1 MRGDGPDQT
10 RSNDIEK
17 ESAPHAW
24 GWTGLVKQL
33 TGSARRQPHMRGDG
47 PLRIRKLKTR
57 ERLASHARGYILF
70 EKTMYK
76 KAEVIK
82 KKHMLCSAFST
93 PLEVSKISRLED

>member
-1 MRGDGPDQT
+1 
-10 RSNDIEK
+10 
-17 ESAPHAW
+17 
-24 GWTGLVKQL
+24 
-33 TGSARRQPHMRGDG
+33 MRGDG

-93 PLEVSKISRLED
+93 PLEVSKISRLRRLNRIYSTCKMNYTGGDHLWS